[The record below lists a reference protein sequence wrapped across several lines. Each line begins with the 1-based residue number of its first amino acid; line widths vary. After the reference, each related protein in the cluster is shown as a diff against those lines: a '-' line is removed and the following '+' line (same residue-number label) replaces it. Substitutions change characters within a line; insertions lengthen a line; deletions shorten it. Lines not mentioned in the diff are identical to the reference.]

1 MRVAT
6 VFFPHTNRER
16 LMHLARALAR
26 GIESQ
31 GHEVDLID
39 GSRDVNAKLTIYGY
53 IAVGTE
59 ATNLF
64 GGKIPQRVS
73 EFLSAAGIVAGKK
86 SFAFVPRRLIGGT
99 RTMKRLMNVME
110 HEGMFLKLSDTLSSV
125 EEAEEIGKRLSIG

>member
-6 VFFPHTNRER
+6 VFFPQKNRDR
-16 LMHLARALAR
+16 LLQLAKALAR

-39 GSRDVNAKLTIYGY
+39 GSRDVNTKLTIYGY

-59 ATNLF
+59 ATNVF

-73 EFLSAAGIVAGKK
+73 EFLSSAGIVGGKR
-86 SFAFVPRRLIGGT
+86 SFAFVPKRLIGGT
-99 RTMKRLMNVME
+99 RTLRRLMNVME
-110 HEGMFLKLSDTLSSV
+110 HEGMFLKLSDTLSSAD
-125 EEAEEIGKRLSIG
+125 EAEEIGKRLSIG